1 MNQRLSDQLKR
12 LYEFGKI
19 SDSKTTIHSDQMLNI
34 TPETGMFLSIM
45 IQSTRSK
52 RVREIGTSNGYSTLW
67 IADAL
72 GSLDGMVTTVEV
84 SSKKA
89 RMARD
94 NFNESGLSDRI
105 DLRVADIREFLASQD
120 EGCFDLVFLDAERPE
135 YVGYWKEIDRVLKKN
150 GLLIVDNAISPK
162 PNELIDFFN
171 LLERSERY
179 LKLKLQLGNGEIL
192 ALKTL

>member
-1 MNQRLSDQLKR
+1 LAQQLKR

-19 SDSKTTIHSDQMLNI
+19 NDSKTTIHSDRMLNI
-34 TPETGMFLSIM
+34 TPETGIFLSIM

-52 RVREIGTSNGYSTLW
+52 RVLEIGTSNGYSTLW
-67 IADAL
+67 MADAL
-72 GSLDGMVTTVEV
+72 GSLGGMVTTVEV

-94 NFNESGLSDRI
+94 NFNESGLSDHI
-105 DLRVADIREFLASQD
+105 DLRVTDIREFLTSQD
-120 EGCFDLVFLDAERPE
+120 EECFDLVFLDAERPE
-135 YVGYWKEIDRVLKKN
+135 YVSYWKEIDRVLKKN
-150 GLLIVDNAISPK
+150 GLLIVDNAITPK

-179 LKLKLQLGNGEIL
+179 LMLKLQMGNGEML
-192 ALKTL
+192 ALKTP